1 VGAEVT
7 AWRAEVTAAGGGH
20 GGGRRRWAEVTA
32 VGPRSAEGDSGRRA
46 GGMATAGG
54 GRQRAEGDSGRRA
67 GGGAVILV
75 AGRGREAPGRLK
87 GKGLR

>member
-46 GGMATAGG
+46 GG
-54 GRQRAEGDSGRRA
+54 
-67 GGGAVILV
+67 GAVILA